1 MGMIN
6 SRNGHPTK
14 LWHLL
19 REFAGHEGIYDPSH
33 PSTLYAPEKISHRRG
48 RLQLTAF
55 SGKLG
60 TAISDLAGHLG
71 KLFPTITG
79 RPIAEYDARD
89 HQYRTTMRLS
99 WEPGY
104 RQRKASEFGIR

>member
-1 MGMIN
+1 MMN
-6 SRNGHPTK
+6 TRNGQPTK
-14 LWHLL
+14 LWNLL

-33 PSTLYAPEKISHRRG
+33 PSTLYAPEKISLQSG
-48 RLQLTAF
+48 RPQLTAF

-60 TAISDLAGHLG
+60 TALSDLSGHLG

-79 RPIAEYDARD
+79 RPIAEYDARN
-89 HQYRTTMRLS
+89 HKYRAAIRLN